1 MSDFNREDRYFVF
14 KRSDVPASAIPVLE
28 SLRET
33 ADHLRGMKGKP
44 PLVCVVVESDWPEYE
59 KTWQMIED
67 RVNPTANFHSSDPV
81 WKTEAEHYKAA
92 GFIVDTTCYPW
103 IAYKGPRF
111 APTEYKCIKTDLES
125 QLNAQVQRHSYINP
139 SLHAQMAAGMGR
151 THSGDD

>member
-33 ADHLRGMKGKP
+33 ADYMRGMKGKP

-59 KTWQMIED
+59 KVWQMIED
-67 RVNPTANFHSSDPV
+67 RVTG
-81 WKTEAEHYKAA
+81 K
-92 GFIVDTTCYPW
+92 
-103 IAYKGPRF
+103 
-111 APTEYKCIKTDLES
+111 
-125 QLNAQVQRHSYINP
+125 P
-139 SLHAQMAAGMGR
+139 SLYAQMAAGMGR